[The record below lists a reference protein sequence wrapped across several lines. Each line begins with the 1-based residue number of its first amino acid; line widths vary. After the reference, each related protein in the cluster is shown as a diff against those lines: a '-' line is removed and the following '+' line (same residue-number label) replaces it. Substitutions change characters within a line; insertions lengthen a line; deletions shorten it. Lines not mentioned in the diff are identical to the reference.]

1 MDYIR
6 AATKKRFHDY
16 CNLQT
21 NSNDHFV
28 YKMSENNENTHYSF
42 PRARG
47 DILIVLSDQ
56 QSETQRYSVYYHKTE
71 KSSNLF
77 SYVFRYMVVFLQIKC
92 LRISLAYHNSS
103 HN

>member
-56 QSETQRYSVYYHKTE
+56 QSETQRYSKAAT
-71 KSSNLF
+71 F
-77 SYVFRYMVVFLQIKC
+77 SAMFSGTWLCFFR
-92 LRISLAYHNSS
+92 
-103 HN
+103 